1 MNVGNMQPAA
11 PMPAEEEDTIDLLE
25 LAQVLLRKAWALALA
40 LVIGAAVAG
49 IYTKLFITPQYKAS
63 SMIYI
68 YSKSTSITSLAD
80 LQIGS
85 QLAVDFQLV
94 GTSREVMDSVI
105 AKLGLDT
112 NYKGLLQTVDISSPT
127 GSHIL
132 KIDVTNP
139 DPQLAANI
147 CNTIADE
154 LRARIAAVM
163 NTDEPSTLSRAY
175 VPEHP
180 ISPSLKKNM
189 ALGGIGLMFLL
200 AAVFVVAF
208 LLDDTIKDE
217 EDVRKYLGVNVLAE
231 IVAERPQKTQKT
243 KQAG

>member
-1 MNVGNMQPAA
+1 MNSEFSAMNPAA
-11 PMPAEEEDTIDLLE
+11 EEDTIDLLE
-25 LAQVLLRKAWALALA
+25 LAQVLLRKAWALILA
-40 LVIGAAVAG
+40 LVIGAAAAG
-49 IYTKLFITPQYKAS
+49 IFTKMFITPQYQAS

-68 YSKSTSITSLAD
+68 YSKSTSITSLTD

-85 QLAVDFQLV
+85 QLAVDFQIV

-105 AKLGLDT
+105 AKLGLNT
-112 NYKGLLQTVDISSPT
+112 NYKGLLRTVSVTSPT

-139 DPQLAANI
+139 DPVLAANI
-147 CNTIADE
+147 SNAIADE

-175 VPEHP
+175 VPEYP
-180 ISPSLKKNM
+180 VSPSMTKNM
-189 ALGGIGLMFLL
+189 ALGGLGL
-200 AAVFVVAF
+200 AF
-208 LLDDTIKDE
+208 LMAAIFVIAYLMDDTIKTE
-217 EDVRKYLGVNVLAE
+217 EDVKKYLGVNVLAE
-231 IVAERPQKTQKT
+231 IVAERSVKN

>member
-1 MNVGNMQPAA
+1 MNVGNIQPITTVSAD
-11 PMPAEEEDTIDLLE
+11 EEESIDLLE

-40 LVIGAAVAG
+40 LVIGAVVAG
-49 IYTKLFITPQYKAS
+49 IFTKLFITPQYEAS

-68 YSKSTSITSLAD
+68 SSKSTSITSLAD

-112 NYKGLLQTVDISSPT
+112 DYKELLETVQITNPS

-132 KIDVTNP
+132 KINVTNP

-154 LRARIAAVM
+154 LRARIASVM

-180 ISPSLKKNM
+180 ISPSLAKNV
-189 ALGGIGLMFLL
+189 ALGGLGLMFLL
-200 AAVFVVAF
+200 AAVFTVAF
-208 LLDDTIKDE
+208 LMDDTVKNE
-217 EDVRKYLGVNVLAE
+217 EDVKKYLGVNVLAE
-231 IVAERPQKTQKT
+231 IVAERTQKN

>member
-1 MNVGNMQPAA
+1 MNVGNIQPITTVSAD
-11 PMPAEEEDTIDLLE
+11 EEESIDLLE

-40 LVIGAAVAG
+40 LVIGAVAAG
-49 IYTKLFITPQYKAS
+49 IFTKLFITPQYEAS

-68 YSKSTSITSLAD
+68 SSKSTSITSLAD

-94 GTSREVMDSVI
+94 GSSREVMDSVI

-112 NYKGLLQTVDISSPT
+112 DYKELLETVQITNPS

-132 KIDVTNP
+132 KINVTNP

-154 LRARIAAVM
+154 LRARIASVM

-180 ISPSLKKNM
+180 ISPSLAKNV
-189 ALGGIGLMFLL
+189 ALGGLGLMFLL
-200 AAVFVVAF
+200 AAVFTVAF
-208 LLDDTIKDE
+208 LMDDTVKSE
-217 EDVRKYLGVNVLAE
+217 EDVKKYLGVNVLAE
-231 IVAERPQKTQKT
+231 IVAERTQKN

>member
-1 MNVGNMQPAA
+1 MNVGNIQPITTVSAD
-11 PMPAEEEDTIDLLE
+11 EEESIDLLE

-40 LVIGAAVAG
+40 LVIGAVVAG
-49 IYTKLFITPQYKAS
+49 IFTKLFITPQYEAS

-68 YSKSTSITSLAD
+68 SSKSTSITSLAD

-112 NYKGLLQTVDISSPT
+112 DYKELLETVQITNPS

-132 KIDVTNP
+132 KINVTNP

-154 LRARIAAVM
+154 LRARIASVM

-180 ISPSLKKNM
+180 ISPSLAKNV
-189 ALGGIGLMFLL
+189 ALGGLGLMFLL
-200 AAVFVVAF
+200 AAVFTVAF
-208 LLDDTIKDE
+208 LMDDTVKSE
-217 EDVRKYLGVNVLAE
+217 EDVKKYLGVNVLAE
-231 IVAERPQKTQKT
+231 IVAERTQKN